1 MKKIIILMPVFN
13 DWDSLIKLLG
23 EINLIIQKFRNFSFE
38 CIVIND
44 SSTLKKPSIKKPNFF
59 KSLTLINM
67 RENRGHA
74 RCIASGLRY
83 INSKKEY
90 DYVIV
95 MDSDGED
102 RPDEIEDLVNKII
115 ENPEI
120 TVVAKRIKR
129 SEGLFFQFL
138 YQIHKLLTFLFTG
151 RDINFGNYSCIIK
164 DDLIKISDQES
175 LWNSFSGTLKKN
187 INNLNEIDS
196 SRGLRYFGPSK
207 MSLINLILHSFS
219 IISVFKNAVFF
230 RSAILLVFLTFLERA
245 IGNISYI
252 FIILIVI
259 FNLIIFIISLR
270 ENKTSLLNSE
280 KNITNI
286 EELMH

>member
-151 RDINFGNYSCIIK
+151 RNINFGNYSCIIK

-259 FNLIIFIISLR
+259 FNLIIFLISLR

>member
-1 MKKIIILMPVFN
+1 MPVFN

-102 RPDEIEDLVNKII
+102 RPDEIE
-115 ENPEI
+115 
-120 TVVAKRIKR
+120 
-129 SEGLFFQFL
+129 
-138 YQIHKLLTFLFTG
+138 
-151 RDINFGNYSCIIK
+151 
-164 DDLIKISDQES
+164 
-175 LWNSFSGTLKKN
+175 
-187 INNLNEIDS
+187 
-196 SRGLRYFGPSK
+196 
-207 MSLINLILHSFS
+207 
-219 IISVFKNAVFF
+219 
-230 RSAILLVFLTFLERA
+230 
-245 IGNISYI
+245 
-252 FIILIVI
+252 
-259 FNLIIFIISLR
+259 
-270 ENKTSLLNSE
+270 
-280 KNITNI
+280 
-286 EELMH
+286 

>member
-44 SSTLKKPSIKKPNFF
+44 SSTLKTPSIKKPNIF

-151 RDINFGNYSCIIK
+151 RNINFGNYSCIIK

-259 FNLIIFIISLR
+259 FNLIIFLISLR